1 MFSQQQELLLQ
12 RRMIPLSSS
21 TDDTQTSA
29 PSTSTPTKPCNKAM
43 TQTGNACTSTHTT
56 SLTLSGPAAAVGSE
70 KFKPQAPSPQRC
82 MCSPLGVQAADSASS
97 DASRHH
103 IWFTLELELLT
114 FPFGHPYPAAVQGPW
129 AGLCPLWDPWVSMSV
144 LGAAAVAVPRPPPS
158 PAPAAPHCPT

>member
-29 PSTSTPTKPCNKAM
+29 PSTSTPTEPHAEA
-43 TQTGNACTSTHTT
+43 TAVIRSART
-56 SLTLSGPAAAVGSE
+56 SL
-70 KFKPQAPSPQRC
+70 SPQLN
-82 MCSPLGVQAADSASS
+82 SHTVAGVQDAASAAS
-97 DASRHH
+97 DTSPHPILPH
-103 IWFTLELELLT
+103 VPISPFTPALGFPT

-158 PAPAAPHCPT
+158 PAPAAPHCPA